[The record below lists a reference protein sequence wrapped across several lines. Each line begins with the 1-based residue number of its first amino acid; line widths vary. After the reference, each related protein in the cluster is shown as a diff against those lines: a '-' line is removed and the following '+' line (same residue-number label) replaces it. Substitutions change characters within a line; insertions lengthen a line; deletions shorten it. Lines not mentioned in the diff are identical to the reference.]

1 MCRQMN
7 VFRAFFTLKILPN
20 YRSRGLISGY
30 TYKRTAPNFTF
41 IADNAPKAFYMRSW
55 RCLKHMEQKNL
66 DTLQSDIDDHLKS
79 KGFVVFRGQA
89 RGSLNR
95 SEVEWDVERYP
106 DFREFLNVADQL
118 GIRLIVFHNRQFSSA
133 VIDRT
138 LEELEASGY
147 EYEDQ
152 REIERKLR
160 DLRVYD
166 GFTCAL
172 ELSFDLGGLTYIF
185 EVRTPWYSDLN
196 DLLDELDIMPEGEDE
211 DDDPLSGYY
220 SKN

>member
-1 MCRQMN
+1 
-7 VFRAFFTLKILPN
+7 
-20 YRSRGLISGY
+20 
-30 TYKRTAPNFTF
+30 
-41 IADNAPKAFYMRSW
+41 
-55 RCLKHMEQKNL
+55 MEQKNL

-118 GIRLIVFHNRQFSSA
+118 GIRLIVLHNRQFSSA